1 MFIIIKY
8 FNILLKRRRE
18 NKIESENKDELIQNN
33 INQHNKQQKQ
43 PDIEI
48 FSCFNCGHPY
58 KAYPPDSSF
67 NFAYISPCS
76 ETQNLEDNHNH
87 RQPYEC
93 VNCTHRN
100 YLYWCQGHSF
110 TYE

>member
-1 MFIIIKY
+1 MSMELKY
-8 FNILLKRRRE
+8 
-18 NKIESENKDELIQNN
+18 NN
-33 INQHNKQQKQ
+33 QSRKQQKQ
-43 PDIEI
+43 PQIEI

-76 ETQNLEDNHNH
+76 ETHNLEDNHNH

-93 VNCTHRN
+93 VNCTIGIIFIGVKDIPSIMSN
-100 YLYWCQGHSF
+100 FSI
-110 TYE
+110 E